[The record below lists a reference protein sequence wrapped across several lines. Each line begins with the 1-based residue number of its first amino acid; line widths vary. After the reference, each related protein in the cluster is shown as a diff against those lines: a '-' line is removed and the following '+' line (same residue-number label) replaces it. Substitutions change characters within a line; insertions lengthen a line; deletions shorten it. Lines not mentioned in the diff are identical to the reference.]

1 MGTTDTAP
9 AFRGDVQGMRAVAV
23 LAVIAA
29 HATIPGFGGG
39 FVGVDVFFVLSGYL
53 ITRLILGSIETDGR
67 FRVGAF
73 YARRA
78 RRIVPAATVVL
89 TITMIASVVYLNF
102 LDVIDAS
109 RDAVWA
115 AFFGANLRFATEG
128 VDYFSLGESPSPV
141 QHYWSLAVE
150 EQFYLAWPV
159 LVALAVL
166 LTRGLR
172 RSVDAEGQRIKRGAP
187 VRTMMLFALVGGGAS
202 LAWSV
207 HRTVEEPTSAYFS
220 TFTRAWELAA
230 GVLVALAL
238 HHRAGIRWRVVTEP
252 LALAGLAGIVV
263 AITAYDTSMAFPGY
277 EALLPVLSTAALIV
291 AGAHAEVRPLVS
303 RVLSTTPLR
312 TIGDWSYSLYL
323 WHWPVIV
330 IPQVHMGRPLNVTE
344 TLIAIAL
351 IFQFAYLT
359 HRFVEQPFRTGTFW
373 RVREWRGLVLYPAS
387 LALVLPAVLGGYN
400 VAEYLGSERGNDR
413 AITTDEYGITDE
425 DQVVGLVEASVEAA
439 RVGARIP
446 SDLTPDLLNLS
457 DDIADVGQCNYQ
469 LPERPVCE
477 RGDVGSDKVLVV
489 TGDSHARAWIPAF
502 EKIAAEAGYATYY
515 FVKQQCTASFV
526 DPGRLGTGDPWPE
539 CEDFHRWVVDRVTE
553 LHPDLMVVATS
564 PPPAGVYDDS
574 GTLVTSREGVHDQ
587 LAGGFDDAFATYA
600 PLVDRLVLLEDVPRL
615 PEEPGACLAAHD
627 LMRDCTFGP
636 TDYNEEMRQVSVD
649 AAVRAGLDHVDPTS
663 WLCADDQCPVVIGS
677 TIAYRDRSHITS
689 TRAGELWWPLG
700 VALGLIKDPN
710 AERKARD
717 KTTDAPTEPTEP
729 AAPDAVGP
737 TAPSSPDTSPAEPTR

>member
-1 MGTTDTAP
+1 
-9 AFRGDVQGMRAVAV
+9 MRAVAV

-29 HATIPGFGGG
+29 HAAVPGVGGG

-53 ITRLILGSIETDGR
+53 ITRLILTGIDTEGR

-89 TITMIASVVYLNF
+89 TVTMIASVVYLNY
-102 LDVIDAS
+102 LDVIDAT

-141 QHYWSLAVE
+141 QHFWSLAVE
-150 EQFYLAWPV
+150 EQFYVVWPV

-172 RSVDAEGQRIKRGAP
+172 RRSAETDGQRTGRTAP
-187 VRTMMLFALVGGGAS
+187 VRTMTFFALVGGGAS

-207 HRTVEEPTSAYFS
+207 HRTVEEPTAAYFS

-230 GVLVALAL
+230 GVLVALLL
-238 HHRAGIRWRVVTEP
+238 HRRAGVRWRAVSEP

-303 RVLSTTPLR
+303 RALGTRPLR
-312 TIGDWSYSLYL
+312 LVGDWSYSLYL

-330 IPQVHMGRPLNVTE
+330 IPQVHLGRPLNVTE
-344 TLIAIAL
+344 TLIAVAL
-351 IFQFAYLT
+351 IFQLAHLT
-359 HRFVEQPFRTGTFW
+359 HRFVEQPFRTGTVW
-373 RVREWRGLVLYPAS
+373 RARTWRGLALYPAS
-387 LALVLPAVLGGYN
+387 LALVLPTVLGGYH
-400 VAEYLGSERGNDR
+400 VAEYLGSERGNER
-413 AITTDEYGITDE
+413 AITTGDYGITDQ
-425 DQVVGLVEASVEAA
+425 DAVLGLVEASVEAA

-446 SDLTPDLLNLS
+446 SDLTPDVLDLS

-477 RGDVGSDKVLVV
+477 RGDVGSDKVIVV

-502 EKIAAEAGYATYY
+502 ERIAADAGYATYY

-539 CEDFHRWVVDRVTE
+539 CEDFHDWVVDRVTE
-553 LHPDLMVVATS
+553 LHPDLMVIATS
-564 PPPAGVYDDS
+564 PPPAGVYDDG
-574 GTLVTSREGVHDQ
+574 GTLVTSREGVHDE

-600 PLVDRLVLLEDVPRL
+600 PLADRLVLLEDVPRL

-627 LMRDCTFGP
+627 LMSECTFGP

-649 AAVRAGLDHVDPTS
+649 AAERAGVDHVDPTS
-663 WLCADDQCPVVIGS
+663 WLCADGRCPVVIGS

-700 VALGLIKDPN
+700 VALGLLDD
-710 AERKARD
+710 AGDDGRRRD
-717 KTTDAPTEPTEP
+717 RDRTTDP
-729 AAPDAVGP
+729 AGSASV
-737 TAPSSPDTSPAEPTR
+737 TR